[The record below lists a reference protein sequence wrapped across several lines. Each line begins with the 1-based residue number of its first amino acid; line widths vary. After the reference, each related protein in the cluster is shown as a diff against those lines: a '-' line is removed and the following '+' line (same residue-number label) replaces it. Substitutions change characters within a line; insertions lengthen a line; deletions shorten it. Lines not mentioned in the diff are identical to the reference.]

1 MAVVSNQQSIMTRVD
16 KYVHAMSNDVLD
28 LQAVQTST
36 QQDNLYQDVRGWLSS
51 QEDNNANSQL
61 HERNL
66 KAREQGSGEWLFS
79 HNDFQNWLTTKRK
92 GSQTNLWLRGSPGVG
107 KSYLCSTAIE
117 HVSKQLGEICL
128 YYFYRFDDQPE
139 TGSSDGIR
147 AAALLVDQLFRHF
160 WKQDQRIAAH
170 VNDYI
175 KTTEK
180 NMTSLA
186 ETARLIIKQGNQFS
200 QEKGIAPQANSPSVY
215 LFLDGLDENK
225 HSHAAEDIL
234 KLFESVDEEPS
245 ILRKTWI
252 SSRETNVLN
261 IHLRQ
266 WPMVNV
272 DKHAEVDVKDF
283 LTRMVPKLERSGD
296 NVQDVEGQPLDEWV
310 LQKLQAKAESNF
322 LYARLM
328 VEWLKEDVF
337 TIDDVITFIKSRVP
351 NNIAEMYKRIFRQYQ
366 KDQHRYISI
375 LFSLV
380 AFARRPLRLYELR
393 EAMTIALSERDKG
406 LDPRKVPRNL
416 HRLFAPLV
424 ETQSDPKEP
433 DNPFCRLCH
442 STVQEFLVTHPDV
455 LSDRTS
461 NQASIRFQISASEV
475 GDVCLRYLSQ
485 SRYSTFVGLAPGECH
500 IPLGLTYDDAQQ
512 HGLLP
517 YSAKYW
523 DRHLED
529 VEPTQERREE
539 LLKFLQ
545 SPNFQTLIQVQSLFV
560 TGHFTQFR
568 LIGSDLT
575 SRPMYRRALPDWFGL
590 IVDKDVEFIKLA
602 EKFRRDYRHFMHE
615 WGYLLEHG
623 ICASDTSAQ
632 CLRQYFCGEVDR
644 CLTGLL
650 GPEHFMNR
658 MKEKYPSFML
668 TNQPFNMHKSEE
680 LIIADAVCV
689 SKSQFIVLSSTS
701 KELGQVSLDTWD
713 FGVPGVPRCV
723 SRSTIF
729 ASNIDLQSNA
739 GSSIA
744 FSNAVATVLSNMK
757 DYGSKLILSHGTHS
771 NLEPLSTDVAMRDG
785 IIVVASR
792 NVHRHLKEKSAK
804 GKAGRKHTAKLLQGL
819 YSDSSETGSDED
831 SEDEYSADENS
842 AYETCSDGSTDFD
855 SDESEEEIT
864 GDDMDSDEQ
873 SDEYLD
879 DDTDEEENE
888 IEPADGEAEAEIG
901 QRQKRKQRLVANY
914 QMPAESN
921 LELEGDLLKQEQK
934 DRPTYPGMPSRVRD
948 PKDRITTTIAVYDMT
963 SGDAVRLFHYDH
975 DTPVTCMLYHSP
987 PVLHPKKALVVWPS
1001 GGGEVLFADFEE
1013 KTYFIRAIM
1022 PTTRD
1027 S

>member
-1 MAVVSNQQSIMTRVD
+1 MEKVFRGVKFDKKLKASLKRLDDASKIFSMAVVSNQQSIMTRVD

-28 LQAVQTST
+28 LQAVQTN
-36 QQDNLYQDVRGWLSS
+36 NLYQD
-51 QEDNNANSQL
+51 
-61 HERNL
+61 
-66 KAREQGSGEWLFS
+66 
-79 HNDFQNWLTTKRK
+79 
-92 GSQTNLWLRGSPGVG
+92 
-107 KSYLCSTAIE
+107 
-117 HVSKQLGEICL
+117 
-128 YYFYRFDDQPE
+128 
-139 TGSSDGIR
+139 
-147 AAALLVDQLFRHF
+147 
-160 WKQDQRIAAH
+160 DQRIAAH

-186 ETARLIIKQGNQFS
+186 ETARLIIKQGNQLS
-200 QEKGIAPQANSPSVY
+200 QEQGIAPRANPASVY

-296 NVQDVEGQPLDEWV
+296 NVQDVEGKPLDEWV

-366 KDQHRYISI
+366 KDQHRYIS
-375 LFSLV
+375 
-380 AFARRPLRLYELR
+380 
-393 EAMTIALSERDKG
+393 
-406 LDPRKVPRNL
+406 
-416 HRLFAPLV
+416 
-424 ETQSDPKEP
+424 
-433 DNPFCRLCH
+433 
-442 STVQEFLVTHPDV
+442 
-455 LSDRTS
+455 
-461 NQASIRFQISASEV
+461 
-475 GDVCLRYLSQ
+475 
-485 SRYSTFVGLAPGECH
+485 
-500 IPLGLTYDDAQQ
+500 
-512 HGLLP
+512 
-517 YSAKYW
+517 AKYW

-545 SPNFQTLIQVQSLFV
+545 SPNFQTLIQVQSL
-560 TGHFTQFR
+560 
-568 LIGSDLT
+568 
-575 SRPMYRRALPDWFGL
+575 
-590 IVDKDVEFIKLA
+590 
-602 EKFRRDYRHFMHE
+602 
-615 WGYLLEHG
+615 
-623 ICASDTSAQ
+623 
-632 CLRQYFCGEVDR
+632 
-644 CLTGLL
+644 
-650 GPEHFMNR
+650 
-658 MKEKYPSFML
+658 
-668 TNQPFNMHKSEE
+668 
-680 LIIADAVCV
+680 
-689 SKSQFIVLSSTS
+689 
-701 KELGQVSLDTWD
+701 
-713 FGVPGVPRCV
+713 
-723 SRSTIF
+723 
-729 ASNIDLQSNA
+729 NIDLQSNA

-757 DYGSKLILSHGTHS
+757 DYGSKLILSHGTRS

-804 GKAGRKHTAKLLQGL
+804 GKAGRKHTTKLLQDL
-819 YSDSSETGSDED
+819 DSDSSETGSDED

-873 SDEYLD
+873 SDESLD
-879 DDTDEEENE
+879 NDTDEEESE
-888 IEPADGEAEAEIG
+888 IEPADGEAEAEVD

-948 PKDRITTTIAVYDMT
+948 PKDRITATIAVYDMA

-987 PVLHPKKALVVWPS
+987 PVLHPKKALVVWPL

>member
-1 MAVVSNQQSIMTRVD
+1 MEKVFRGVKFDKKLKASLKRLDDASKIFSMAVVSNQQSIMTRVD

-28 LQAVQTST
+28 LQAVQTN
-36 QQDNLYQDVRGWLSS
+36 NLYQD
-51 QEDNNANSQL
+51 
-61 HERNL
+61 
-66 KAREQGSGEWLFS
+66 
-79 HNDFQNWLTTKRK
+79 
-92 GSQTNLWLRGSPGVG
+92 
-107 KSYLCSTAIE
+107 
-117 HVSKQLGEICL
+117 
-128 YYFYRFDDQPE
+128 
-139 TGSSDGIR
+139 
-147 AAALLVDQLFRHF
+147 
-160 WKQDQRIAAH
+160 DQRIAAH

-200 QEKGIAPQANSPSVY
+200 QEQGIAPRANSASVY

-272 DKHAEVDVKDF
+272 DKHAEVDDKDF

-296 NVQDVEGQPLDEWV
+296 NVQDVEGKPLDEWV

-366 KDQHRYISI
+366 KDQH
-375 LFSLV
+375 
-380 AFARRPLRLYELR
+380 
-393 EAMTIALSERDKG
+393 
-406 LDPRKVPRNL
+406 
-416 HRLFAPLV
+416 
-424 ETQSDPKEP
+424 
-433 DNPFCRLCH
+433 
-442 STVQEFLVTHPDV
+442 
-455 LSDRTS
+455 
-461 NQASIRFQISASEV
+461 
-475 GDVCLRYLSQ
+475 
-485 SRYSTFVGLAPGECH
+485 
-500 IPLGLTYDDAQQ
+500 
-512 HGLLP
+512 
-517 YSAKYW
+517 SAKYW

-545 SPNFQTLIQVQSLFV
+545 SPNFQTLIQVQSL
-560 TGHFTQFR
+560 
-568 LIGSDLT
+568 
-575 SRPMYRRALPDWFGL
+575 
-590 IVDKDVEFIKLA
+590 
-602 EKFRRDYRHFMHE
+602 
-615 WGYLLEHG
+615 
-623 ICASDTSAQ
+623 
-632 CLRQYFCGEVDR
+632 
-644 CLTGLL
+644 
-650 GPEHFMNR
+650 
-658 MKEKYPSFML
+658 
-668 TNQPFNMHKSEE
+668 
-680 LIIADAVCV
+680 
-689 SKSQFIVLSSTS
+689 
-701 KELGQVSLDTWD
+701 
-713 FGVPGVPRCV
+713 
-723 SRSTIF
+723 
-729 ASNIDLQSNA
+729 
-739 GSSIA
+739 
-744 FSNAVATVLSNMK
+744 
-757 DYGSKLILSHGTHS
+757 
-771 NLEPLSTDVAMRDG
+771 
-785 IIVVASR
+785 
-792 NVHRHLKEKSAK
+792 HLKEKSAK
-804 GKAGRKHTAKLLQGL
+804 GKAGRKHTTKLLQDL
-819 YSDSSETGSDED
+819 DSDSSETGSDEG

-873 SDEYLD
+873 SDESLD
-879 DDTDEEENE
+879 DDTDEEEND
-888 IEPADGEAEAEIG
+888 IEPADGEAEAEVD
-901 QRQKRKQRLVANY
+901 QRQKRRQRLVANY

-948 PKDRITTTIAVYDMT
+948 PKDRITASIAVYDMT
-963 SGDAVRLFHYDH
+963 SGDAVRLLHYDH

-987 PVLHPKKALVVWPS
+987 PVLHPKKALVVWPL